1 MVDQQTQMTI
11 SMAQMFKCTSCLA
24 SFDPWAAQVAKFG
37 KSKKI
42 LCPHCKEWIEYGR
55 VTR

>member
-24 SFDPWAAQVAKFG
+24 SFDPWSAQVAKFG